1 MKLLGE
7 GESWGDGSMGGMT
20 GEGRGGGWRSDGGG
34 GGGSGELGAGVWELL
49 LLLLPPLS
57 KREEAKLLAAGPKDT
72 PFGPK
77 LMRMPSRSSS
87 RSSRFR
93 VLQIRTERT
102 RLGSVD

>member
-1 MKLLGE
+1 M
-7 GESWGDGSMGGMT
+7 WMA
-20 GEGRGGGWRSDGGG
+20 GEGRGEGGG
-34 GGGSGELGAGVWELL
+34 GRSGGGSEAGELGAGVGELL
-49 LLLLPPLS
+49 LLLLLLLPLS
-57 KREEAKLLAAGPKDT
+57 KREVAKLLAAGPKET